1 MSTRPTIGRGPKV
14 QAAVHAAT
22 VAELAATGYAA
33 LTVEAV
39 ATRAGV
45 HKTTVYRRWADRD
58 SLVADALAAHV
69 AADVP
74 IPDTGTA
81 EGDLRAL
88 ARALAAWLSGPT
100 GTAVVTTM
108 VAEGVRVPAI
118 AELKRDF
125 FAGRLERAAVVVT
138 RAVERGELPAGTRP
152 DAVVK
157 AMMAPLYLRALI
169 TAEPVGDEAAD
180 QAARTALGAARA
192 GVL

>member
-1 MSTRPTIGRGPKV
+1 
-14 QAAVHAAT
+14 
-22 VAELAATGYAA
+22 
-33 LTVEAV
+33 
-39 ATRAGV
+39 
-45 HKTTVYRRWADRD
+45 
-58 SLVADALAAHV
+58 
-69 AADVP
+69 
-74 IPDTGTA
+74 

-88 ARALAAWLSGPT
+88 ARALAAWLTGPT

-108 VAEGVRVPAI
+108 VAEGARVPAI

-138 RAVERGELPAGTRP
+138 RAVERGELPAGTWP

-157 AMMAPLYLRALI
+157 AMMAPLYLRSLI

-180 QAARTALGAARA
+180 EAARTALGAANA